1 MSRKAGQ
8 EKLKRHDNKITLFYE
23 FWLLVD
29 FISILFHP
37 TIKIHK
43 KILWSKNLNV
53 IFVFFKEY
61 GPQVQTVMQTMGEKE
76 MSFELIEAILKYIK
90 SMSING
96 AVLVF
101 LPGWNIIFA
110 LMKWL
115 QQHNVFGGSQYR

>member
-1 MSRKAGQ
+1 MATGEDDQDLGVVCS
-8 EKLKRHDNKITLFYE
+8 
-23 FWLLVD
+23 
-29 FISILFHP
+29 
-37 TIKIHK
+37 
-43 KILWSKNLNV
+43 
-53 IFVFFKEY
+53 KEY

-90 SMSING
+90 SMSIDG